1 MVMLS
6 QFIESVYEDNTGNVW
21 SENQL
26 LELVKDWEDPNPD
39 PVIINYEGID
49 VVRDDLLNY
58 GSKIRFVDKFIQET
72 TAKEIVFGCCPA
84 TGYAQISL
92 PAVAEKY
99 GKKVVLFM
107 AKRNP
112 ENYHEYQKR
121 GMDLGAIYE
130 WVNMGMLSVTK
141 SRAKKYVAEDPENRM
156 EFPIGLEHPTVVA
169 SIIKVARNALSKNPP
184 SEIWSVGSSGTISRG
199 LQLAFPEIPVN
210 VVSVG
215 HKMNEREIGRAKYFR
230 SEYQFDK
237 TIKENEMP
245 PFPSAPTYDAKAW
258 KFVKEYA
265 KEGALFW
272 NVGA

>member
-21 SENQL
+21 SEDQL
-26 LELVKDWEDPNPD
+26 LGLVKDWEDPNPD

-72 TAKEIVFGCCPA
+72 TANEIVFGCCPA

-92 PAVAEKY
+92 PVVAEKY
-99 GKKVVLFM
+99 GKKVILFM

-121 GMDLGAIYE
+121 GMGLGAIYE

-169 SIIKVARNALSKNPP
+169 SIIKVARNALSKKLP

-215 HKMNEREIGRAKYFR
+215 HKMNEREIGRAKYYR

-237 TIKENEMP
+237 AIKESEMP

-258 KFVKEYA
+258 KFVKEHA

>member
-6 QFIESVYEDNTGNVW
+6 KFIESAYEDNTGNMW
-21 SENQL
+21 SEDQL
-26 LELVKDWEDPNPD
+26 LNLVEDWKDPNPK
-39 PVIINYEGID
+39 PIIMNYEGID
-49 VVRDDLLNY
+49 VVRDDLLNH
-58 GSKIRFVDKFIQET
+58 GSKIRFVDKLIRET
-72 TAKEIVFGCCPA
+72 SAKEIVFGCCPA
-84 TGYAQISL
+84 TGTH
-92 PAVAEKY
+92 KY
-99 GKKVVLFM
+99 LYQQLHRNTTKKLYCLWQ
-107 AKRNP
+107 NEP

-156 EFPIGLEHPTVVA
+156 EFPIGLEHPTIVA
-169 SIIKVARNALSKNPP
+169 SIIKVARNALSENPP

-199 LQLAFPEIPVN
+199 LQLAFPDIPVN

-215 HKMNEREIGRAKYFR
+215 HKMNEREIGRAKYYR

-237 TIKENEMP
+237 AIKEHEMP

-265 KEGALFW
+265 KPLRCFGT
-272 NVGA
+272 

>member
-21 SENQL
+21 SEEQL
-26 LELVKDWEDPNPD
+26 LDLVKDWKDPNPD
-39 PVIINYEGID
+39 PIIINYDGID

-58 GSKIRFVDKFIQET
+58 GSKIRFVDKFIREST
-72 TAKEIVFGCCPA
+72 ESEIVFGCCPA

-92 PAVAEKY
+92 PAIAKKY
-99 GKKVVLFM
+99 NKKVVLFM

-121 GMDLGAIYE
+121 GMELGAIYE

-141 SRAKKYVAEDPENRM
+141 SRAKKYVAENPEDRI
-156 EFPIGLEHPTVVA
+156 EFPIGLEHPSVVA
-169 SIIKVARNALSKNPP
+169 SIIKVARTALSANPP
-184 SEIWSVGSSGTISRG
+184 SEIWSVGSSGTLNRG
-199 LQLAFPEIPVN
+199 LQLAFPEIPVS

-215 HKMNEREIGRAKYFR
+215 HKMNEREIGRATYYR
-230 SEYQFDK
+230 SDYQFDK
-237 TIKENEMP
+237 AIKQEEMP

-258 KFVKEYA
+258 KFVKEHA